1 MAQKLN
7 VNTSIV
13 DYLKSIGK
21 DSSFSA
27 RAQMAVDFGIVKNI
41 KDYKGTAEQN
51 TSLLKKAKATY
62 SSTSATNTTPKADTN
77 NKQAD
82 KPKADNKAKA
92 STKTDDSTLLRD
104 NVDTKVTTGT
114 DTTAT
119 DWADLYSQIVQDVIP
134 GGDFTYEEAPLL
146 DTISRPEFR
155 TSADLA
161 ALTGLNY
168 DYNTIYDILMR
179 SVDAGFDARY
189 AEQDAIDS
197 EYYTKA
203 AAAQSALAE
212 TLAQQQSQAI
222 LTGTNRGMQAANALS
237 SVLGVSQQFAG
248 GAGELAQQR
257 AQIAKEYAQ
266 AQAQAGVNAMNQSTD
281 VAKYLADIAKNIYS
295 ADASMYVGQL
305 DYNAA
310 ANAANAQL
318 GAQRM
323 AAQAS
328 LAGNLADIMNSY
340 YSGQISLEQARIAA
354 NAQIQS
360 AKVYGLD
367 AAAINAASQ
376 EAVANINKEASNYTA
391 DKNYEASKYVA
402 DRNYD
407 ATINAANINKESYI
421 GTAAEQ
427 TKQQVAGLL
436 GGIAS
441 GVSSN
446 MMSPEE
452 GIAQL
457 DALRAQGL
465 IDDTTYN
472 AMIKTFPA
480 IAKPTDE
487 SSKTNTN
494 NTAANKQGA
503 TKSPSTSSGI
513 LDNISKGAGKIL
525 DRLILSPEA
534 YYYKHP
540 EDIDSKLPDHWT
552 FPSPYLVKPKKYSNI
567 ISQ

>member
-51 TSLLKKAKATY
+51 AQLLKQVKA
-62 SSTSATNTTPKADTN
+62 SVN

-281 VAKYLADIAKNIYS
+281 VAKYLADVAKNIYS

-310 ANAANAQL
+310 SNAANAQL
-318 GAQRM
+318 GAQRI

-376 EAVANINKEASNYTA
+376 EAIANIN
-391 DKNYEASKYVA
+391 YEANKYVA
-402 DRNYD
+402 DKNYD

-487 SSKTNTN
+487 SSKGAKNNTTTN
-494 NTAANKQGA
+494 NTAANKQDT
-503 TKSPSTSSGI
+503 TKSPSTFS
-513 LDNISKGAGKIL
+513 KIL
-525 DRLILSPEA
+525 DGLDKGTDAVRSVFNKGLDWLFET
-534 YYYKHP
+534 
-540 EDIDSKLPDHWT
+540 DLKLPKSLG
-552 FPSPYLVKPKKYSNI
+552 FPYISKEYINKKN
-567 ISQ
+567 